1 MTKFIGI
8 DIGGTG
14 TRLVVTNERHQV
26 LQEFKTL
33 TSSFSAHSNA
43 ESISLLNQWIVSNV
57 LDLETI
63 EAVGIGSTGP
73 VNLISGEINNPDT
86 LPQFLGVD
94 LAGELSKLIN
104 RDVWIDNDANA
115 AGLSE
120 AILGAGK
127 DYSSVLCITIG
138 TGLGVSLFKDRKPIR
153 GLDGQHPEG
162 GHIAIPGLSAPC
174 YCGLDACWE
183 MSASRLALAEI
194 AKSKSE
200 LFLIDERS
208 DFSKFSEGTWREFGY
223 RIADG
228 LITHLVI
235 SRPEVV
241 VICGSI
247 IDQWDSFQ
255 SHLIARLK
263 SHHGFGEIKNIQPS
277 SIGDLSGAIGATM
290 LARLKIGKGAHPK

>member
-73 VNLISGEINNPDT
+73 VNLISGEINN
-86 LPQFLGVD
+86 
-94 LAGELSKLIN
+94 
-104 RDVWIDNDANA
+104 DANA

-162 GHIAIPGLSAPC
+162 GHIAIPGISAPC

-263 SHHGFGEIKNIQPS
+263 SHRGFGEIKNIQPS

>member
-26 LQEFKTL
+26 LQEFKIL

-86 LPQFLGVD
+86 LPQFSGVD

-153 GLDGQHPEG
+153 ALDGQHPEG
-162 GHIAIPGLSAPC
+162 GHIAIPGISAPC

-183 MSASRLALAEI
+183 MSAS
-194 AKSKSE
+194 
-200 LFLIDERS
+200 
-208 DFSKFSEGTWREFGY
+208 
-223 RIADG
+223 
-228 LITHLVI
+228 
-235 SRPEVV
+235 
-241 VICGSI
+241 
-247 IDQWDSFQ
+247 
-255 SHLIARLK
+255 
-263 SHHGFGEIKNIQPS
+263 
-277 SIGDLSGAIGATM
+277 
-290 LARLKIGKGAHPK
+290 